1 MVRGPLRP
9 TMSDEAKKHR
19 KAAADH
25 LRKSQE
31 ATTPDEK
38 ASEARI
44 AKSHKTMADNQDWLD
59 EERRRTAS
67 RVPDKGK

>member
-1 MVRGPLRP
+1 
-9 TMSDEAKKHR
+9 MSDEAQKHR

-38 ASEARI
+38 ASETRI
-44 AKSHKTMADNQDWLD
+44 SKSHQTMADNQNWLD
-59 EERRRTAS
+59 EERRKAAGRELE
-67 RVPDKGK
+67 KGK